1 MIMSRLKFQIAAAV
15 LATGLAAMAQAQ
27 SGAIDART
35 FDALTR
41 AQELAESNQFD
52 EAIATLDKLKGND
65 KLGSY
70 AKSQLWNFYA
80 FIYANQEKYTDAIAA
95 YRKVLREPEATE
107 GLKQQAKYTIAQLY
121 FQTEQYD
128 QCIRFMESWLS
139 EVNQPTPT
147 AHIMLAQAYYQQDS
161 YDRSLTN
168 IDKAI
173 ELEKA
178 AGKPIQESWLRLK
191 AALYYAKK
199 DYAKTAEVYEE
210 LISIDPAVGYMKQLA
225 GMYSELGRDADRL
238 AVYDAV
244 YQHGS
249 LKSENE
255 VLNLAYMWLGQ
266 DVPYQAGTIIE
277 DAIKAGRVEE
287 TNKNLETLANAW
299 AQANERDKAVPALTR
314 AAEVSGDGIF
324 MARLAGVHFNAG
336 EYKQAAAAAAKADQM
351 GGLKNAA
358 GNRLLMGMAYFNAKD
373 YEDALQAFRRAKQD
387 RSTFKAA
394 AKWEEHTLAEVRRL
408 RAIEEAL
415 KALEQRTREALEADE
430 NNVDAIDL
438 GT

>member
-1 MIMSRLKFQIAAAV
+1 MTMSRTKFRIAAAMLGGCV
-15 LATGLAAMAQAQ
+15 AFAAHAQQ
-27 SGAIDART
+27 GAIDART
-35 FDALTR
+35 FDALTK
-41 AQELAESNQFD
+41 AQELAEANRFN
-52 EAIATLDKLKGND
+52 EAIAELDKLKGSDRLN
-65 KLGSY
+65 SY

-80 FIYANQEKYTDAIAA
+80 FIYANQEKYNEAISA
-95 YRKVLREPEATE
+95 YRNVLREPDATD

-139 EVNQPTPT
+139 EIDQPTPT
-147 AHIMLAQAYYQQDS
+147 AHIMLAQAYYQQEN
-161 YDRSLTN
+161 YDKALTN
-168 IDKAI
+168 LDKAI
-173 ELEKA
+173 ALEKA
-178 AGKPIQESWLRLK
+178 EGKPVQESWLRLK

-266 DVPYQAGTIIE
+266 EVPYQAGRIIE
-277 DAIKAGRVEE
+277 DAIKAGQVEE

-314 AAEVSGDGIF
+314 AAEISGDGIF

-336 EYKQAAAAAAKADQM
+336 EYKQAAAAAARADQM

-358 GNRLLMGMAYFNAKD
+358 GNRLLLGMAHFNAKD

-394 AKWEEHTLAEVRRL
+394 AKWEEHTLAEIRRL
-408 RAIEEAL
+408 RAIEEAQ

-430 NNVDAIDL
+430 NNIDAIDL